1 MGSIMVS
8 PTRQR
13 TPHPH
18 LGHVKIQP
26 CRACITHPTRPRRI
40 FWKSCGQL
48 TVPPDNGRRSKADMP
63 DQPSTNAPG
72 PWQQTV
78 GDVAGQTQ
86 QADWRTVPLTP
97 DSRRQAV
104 AMTWPTYT
112 APQVVTAEAFLGLAH
127 QVQALTGMIQAIIPH
142 IPQLAQTTA
151 TTQSEPQRPPANRGS
166 RDHSTPAQL
175 GPTEH
180 NPPKVRSETPSIV
193 SEKSPAPYLREEHT
207 LRDPDTLS
215 SDSTNSFRMQLRRV
229 NKWLDEV
236 QKEVTKS
243 KEEAG
248 ENPKHK
254 SPFVLEIQDKPVPT
268 NFMLPLLE
276 SYDGSSDLTEHVAAF
291 RAQMAFDD
299 SSDAL
304 MCRVF
309 PTTLRGPVRMWY
321 SRLKPTSIISF
332 DQLAKELEQ
341 NFLANARPKP
351 IAASLLD
358 IT

>member
-1 MGSIMVS
+1 
-8 PTRQR
+8 
-13 TPHPH
+13 
-18 LGHVKIQP
+18 
-26 CRACITHPTRPRRI
+26 
-40 FWKSCGQL
+40 
-48 TVPPDNGRRSKADMP
+48 MP

-78 GDVAGQTQ
+78 GGVVGQTQ

-97 DSRRQAV
+97 DSKRQAV
-104 AMTWPTYT
+104 WQGRCNSRPVNSAPDNGQLATCQALDHASDYGRTRSPNRGLADGVQSTLTLDRYWRLLTDPGLTPPGYT
-112 APQVVTAEAFLGLAH
+112 APQAITAEAFLGLAH
-127 QVQALTGMIQAIIPH
+127 QVQASGMIQAIIPH
-142 IPQLAQTTA
+142 IPQLAQTTT
-151 TTQSEPQRPPANRGS
+151 TTQSEPQRPPTNRGS
-166 RDHSTPAQL
+166 REHSTLAQL

-180 NPPKVRSETPSIV
+180 NPPKVRSETPSII
-193 SEKSPAPYLREEHT
+193 SEKSPALYLGEEHT
-207 LRDPDTLS
+207 SRDPNTLS

-243 KEEAG
+243 KEEAR
-248 ENPKHK
+248 ENTKHK
-254 SPFVLEIQDKPVPT
+254 SPFVLEIQDKPVLT

-276 SYDGSSDLTEHVAAF
+276 SYDGSSDPTEHVAAF

-304 MCRVF
+304 KCQVF

-351 IAASLLD
+351 VAASLLD